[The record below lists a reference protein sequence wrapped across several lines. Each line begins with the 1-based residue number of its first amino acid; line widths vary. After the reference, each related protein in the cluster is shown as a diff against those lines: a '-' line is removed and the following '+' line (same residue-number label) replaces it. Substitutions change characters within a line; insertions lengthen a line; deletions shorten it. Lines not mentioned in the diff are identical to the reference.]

1 MESRSG
7 WYKDIAKQIER
18 HRDNLNEKRRKK
30 YKLDML
36 LCLAQRID
44 SFSIECSDCQAFK
57 GKISTLVKN
66 LDEFNQMPADSAK
79 LPEQIHKSYHKTMNT
94 IIKHLQKSHKL
105 ITEGQNVG
113 LWMSIGMALG
123 IGIGS
128 AMDKSG
134 AGLPIGIG
142 LGMAIGSYLDNKA
155 KKEGRIICP
164 KEKTT
169 RKSKSISTIMIII
182 GVLVLV
188 ALIGYILY
196 SRASNGS

>member
-1 MESRSG
+1 
-7 WYKDIAKQIER
+7 
-18 HRDNLNEKRRKK
+18 
-30 YKLDML
+30 
-36 LCLAQRID
+36 
-44 SFSIECSDCQAFK
+44 
-57 GKISTLVKN
+57 
-66 LDEFNQMPADSAK
+66 MPTDSAK
-79 LPEQIHKSYHKTMNT
+79 LSEETHKSYHKTMNN

-113 LWMSIGMALG
+113 LWMSIGTALG

-128 AMDKSG
+128 AMDNTG
-134 AGLPIGIG
+134 VGFPIGMG
-142 LGMAIGSYLDNKA
+142 LGLAIGTYLDNKA

-169 RKSKSISTIMIII
+169 RKSKSISTIMIVI